1 MKVLQVLS
9 GGSWA
14 GTSVVVHA
22 ITEAL
27 ITRGDEVS
35 VLCLDGGVA
44 DRFRAIGSRIVR
56 SPFWF
61 HPINPFDAIPFGQ
74 LVTLCLKERF
84 DLVVTHTSKGGFLG
98 RIAARLAG
106 VPNIVFHA
114 HGYSFNEGYSAPAR
128 RVYLS
133 LEKLAARAGHLAI
146 SVSEEHRQVAIER
159 GVESDETICTIHNG
173 IDLQPFE
180 TASRSQARRKFGF
193 ADDEVI
199 IGALGRLAYSNAL
212 DDLVR
217 AMPRIRARFPNVRL
231 AIAGEGPLRNELQ
244 ALATKQ
250 GNEAHVEFL
259 GFRQDVADVLASF
272 DVFVQP
278 SLWEGLSVSLTEAMA
293 AGKAIVATDIC
304 GNREQIQH
312 EATGL
317 MVPKRNETAI
327 AESVNRLL
335 SEPALAKTLGENAR
349 QAARD
354 RFSQERMVES
364 HLAVYDS
371 LVEHG
376 RHGLRWKAPDL
387 LHGTPILSGF
397 MSGGAAH
404 GND

>member
-9 GGSWA
+9 GGRWA

-27 ITRGDEVS
+27 IARGDEVW

-74 LVTLCLKERF
+74 LLMLCLKERF

-128 RVYLS
+128 RIYLS
-133 LEKLAARAGHLAI
+133 LETLAARAGHLAI

-159 GVESDETICTIHNG
+159 GVESPETICTIHNG
-173 IDLQPFE
+173 IDLKPFE
-180 TASRSQARRKFGF
+180 TASRSQARRKLGF
-193 ADDEVI
+193 AEDEVI

-217 AMPRIRARFPNVRL
+217 AMPRIRARAPKARL
-231 AIAGEGPLRNELQ
+231 VIAGEGPLRDELQ
-244 ALATKQ
+244 TLATQQ
-250 GNEAHVEFL
+250 GVEPQVSFL

-312 EATGL
+312 EVTGL
-317 MVPKRNETAI
+317 MVPVRDETAVV
-327 AESVNRLL
+327 ESVTRLL
-335 SEPALAKTLGENAR
+335 SDPALAKTLGENA
-349 QAARD
+349 QQTARA
-354 RFSQERMVES
+354 RFSQERMVER

-371 LVEHG
+371 LMEHS
-376 RHGLRWKAPDL
+376 RQGLRWKAPDL
-387 LHGTPILSGF
+387 LNGTPMWSGL
-397 MSGGAAH
+397 MSGGAAD

>member
-27 ITRGDEVS
+27 IARGDEVS

-44 DRFRAIGSRIVR
+44 DRFRAIGSTIVR

-74 LVTLCLKERF
+74 LLTLCLKERF

-133 LEKLAARAGHLAI
+133 LEKIAARAGHLAI
-146 SVSEEHRQVAIER
+146 SVSEEHRQVAIDR
-159 GVESDETICTIHNG
+159 GVESPETICTIHNG
-173 IDLQPFE
+173 IDLKPFE
-180 TASRSQARRKFGF
+180 TASRSQARRKLGF
-193 ADDEVI
+193 AGDEI
-199 IGALGRLAYSNAL
+199 IVGALGRLAYSNAL

-217 AMPRIRARFPNVRL
+217 AMPRIRARAPKARL
-231 AIAGEGPLRNELQ
+231 VIAGEGPLRDELQ
-244 ALATKQ
+244 TLATQQ
-250 GNEAHVEFL
+250 GVEPQVSFL

-272 DVFVQP
+272 DVFVHP

-312 EATGL
+312 EVTGL
-317 MVPKRNETAI
+317 MVPVRDETAI
-327 AESVNRLL
+327 VESVTRLL
-335 SEPALAKTLGENAR
+335 SENTRCKCSASGSRPLLTRKNGRQPPGSLRQPGGARPSWPALESLGSA
-349 QAARD
+349 QWD
-354 RFSQERMVES
+354 
-364 HLAVYDS
+364 
-371 LVEHG
+371 
-376 RHGLRWKAPDL
+376 PDL
-387 LHGTPILSGF
+387 V
-397 MSGGAAH
+397 GAH
-404 GND
+404 VRRSSRW